1 LKEHCKSFCQFE
13 GTPLQGGKIWKVF
26 PVPNGQRKSLPI
38 LLKKAIACTCKAL
51 DMVSLPSVIELVLQ
65 EFSQAAS
72 NAFIDLELEQVV
84 IWATGTLFNT
94 IY

>member
-26 PVPNGQRKSLPI
+26 PVPN
-38 LLKKAIACTCKAL
+38 LKKAIACTCKAL